1 MINEFMNFLATYNI
15 VGMAVGL
22 LIAGKVGALVKGIIE
37 DLVTPLIFSPL
48 LKKLKVDKLE
58 ELSWNG
64 VLYGKVIATLID
76 FIITAIIV
84 FIVIQQFEVKPK

>member
-22 LIAGKVGALVKGIIE
+22 LIAGKVGALVKGVIE

>member
-1 MINEFMNFLATYNI
+1 MNFLATYNI

-22 LIAGKVGALVKGIIE
+22 LIASKVGALVKGVIE

-48 LKKLKVDKLE
+48 LKKLKVDRLE

-64 VLYGKVIATLID
+64 VLYGKVLATLID
-76 FIITAIIV
+76 FMITAVIV
-84 FIVIQQFEVKPK
+84 FIVIQQFNVKPK

>member
-1 MINEFMNFLATYNI
+1 MNFLATYNI

-22 LIAGKVGALVKGIIE
+22 LIAGKVGALVKGVIE

>member
-22 LIAGKVGALVKGIIE
+22 LIASKVGALVKGVIE

-48 LKKLKVDKLE
+48 LKKLKVDRLE

-64 VLYGKVIATLID
+64 VLYGKVLATLID
-76 FIITAIIV
+76 FMITAVIV
-84 FIVIQQFEVKPK
+84 FIVIQQFNVKPK